1 MGQNRSYIHFAEDT
15 QQTKTL
21 WIIQNIRCFSSLIL
35 KSRAL
40 KKKQQIRYF
49 TIWLLEKRLLQSKPY

>member
-1 MGQNRSYIHFAEDT
+1 MRKLDYITLLMGQNRSYIHFAEDT

-21 WIIQNIRCFSSLIL
+21 WIIQNIPCFSSLIL

-40 KKKQQIRYF
+40 KKNNKLDIS
-49 TIWLLEKRLLQSKPY
+49 QSDC